1 MRFGVRQEVWEWYF
15 EPYSHRK
22 SNIWFFFWIFCR
34 RVPTVE
40 VEAGAYMY
48 QGDEAF
54 SRNPLHDLE
63 SLCQWWEG
71 LWFLLCHYQPEG
83 LEPCQII
90 SDMSRSLA
98 RLYSTSAMISSVDVA
113 RSRSRAQPYLP
124 TPGQTLF
131 PRVSCTLS
139 LYSKSSDI
147 NPSLTTKVTNQ
158 RDVKI
163 GHSSFPMCITNWWC
177 TCGWREGIK
186 E

>member
-71 LWFLLCHYQPEG
+71 LWFLLCHYQP
-83 LEPCQII
+83 
-90 SDMSRSLA
+90 R
-98 RLYSTSAMISSVDVA
+98 RLGTVPNHIRHVKKSS
-113 RSRSRAQPYLP
+113 
-124 TPGQTLF
+124 QTLF
-131 PRVSCTLS
+131 NIGNDLVSRRRTLTLTRS
-139 LYSKSSDI
+139 TLFTQGIPTMTHSPNWDGDTLGSKA
-147 NPSLTTKVTNQ
+147 TH
-158 RDVKI
+158 I
-163 GHSSFPMCITNWWC
+163 GL
-177 TCGWREGIK
+177 
-186 E
+186 